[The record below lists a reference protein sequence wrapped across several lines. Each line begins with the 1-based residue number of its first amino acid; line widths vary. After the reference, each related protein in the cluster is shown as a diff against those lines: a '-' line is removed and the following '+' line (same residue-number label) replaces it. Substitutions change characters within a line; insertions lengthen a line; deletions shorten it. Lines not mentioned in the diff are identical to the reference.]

1 MTLTLPAR
9 HTSSEAHR
17 SAVGGSAADQRPR
30 LQAELA
36 AYDQLAREAA
46 AAGDIAS
53 SARSILAVLNCERR
67 LAGVGPQVL
76 QLIKPRS

>member
-1 MTLTLPAR
+1 MTVTLPAR
-9 HTSSEAHR
+9 PISSESSR
-17 SAVGGSAADQRPR
+17 GAVGGGVDQRPR
-30 LQAELA
+30 LQAERA
-36 AYDQLAREAA
+36 VHDQLAREAA

-53 SARSILAVLNCERR
+53 SARSILAALNCERR